1 MSDNHDTQSVDHL
14 LTLCHS
20 YTDEGFIVEGNNIT
34 FKVLGDSLFMHSSND
49 GALSDYKEF
58 SCEVFNVHNPVTN
71 ERLGYMIHY
80 INKDVFRCFFDRNY
94 IGFVVKYFIMFQKDM
109 MSGRDRGKERA
120 IYEEALSLTHS
131 EASLISEPVFL
142 KKN

>member
-1 MSDNHDTQSVDHL
+1 MSDKHDTESVDHL

-20 YTDEGFIVEGNNIT
+20 YTEDGFIVEGNNIT
-34 FKVLGDSLFMHSSND
+34 FKVVGDSLLMHSINES
-49 GALSDYKEF
+49 ALANYKEF
-58 SCEVFNVHNPVTN
+58 SCEVFNVHNPITN

-109 MSGRDRGKERA
+109 MSGRERGKERA
-120 IYEEALSLTHS
+120 IYEEALFLTHS
-131 EASLISEPVFL
+131 ETSLISEPPFL

>member
-1 MSDNHDTQSVDHL
+1 MNSKHDTESVDHL

-20 YTDEGFIVEGNNIT
+20 YSDEGFIVEENNIT
-34 FKVLGDSLFMHSSND
+34 FKVVGDSLFMHSINES
-49 GALSDYKEF
+49 ALANYKEF
-58 SCEVFNVHNPVTN
+58 SCEVFNIHNPITN

-80 INKDVFRCFFDRNY
+80 FNKDVFRCYFARNY
-94 IGFVVKYFIMFQKDM
+94 IGFVVKFFIMFQKDM
-109 MSGRDRGKERA
+109 MSGRDKGKESA

-131 EASLISEPVFL
+131 EASFISEPPFL

>member
-1 MSDNHDTQSVDHL
+1 MSDKHDTESVDHL

-20 YTDEGFIVEGNNIT
+20 YTEDGFIVEGNNIT
-34 FKVLGDSLFMHSSND
+34 FKVVGDSLLMHSINES
-49 GALSDYKEF
+49 ALANYKEF
-58 SCEVFNVHNPVTN
+58 SCEVFNVHNPITN

-80 INKDVFRCFFDRNY
+80 INKNVFRCFFEKNY

-109 MSGRDRGKERA
+109 MSGREREKERA

-131 EASLISEPVFL
+131 EAPLISDPPFL
-142 KKN
+142 KNN

>member
-1 MSDNHDTQSVDHL
+1 MSEKHDTESVDHL

-20 YTDEGFIVEGNNIT
+20 YTEEGFIVEGNNIT
-34 FKVLGDSLFMHSSND
+34 FKVVGDSLFMHSINES
-49 GALSDYKEF
+49 ALANYKEF
-58 SCEVFNVHNPVTN
+58 SCEVFNVHNPITN

-109 MSGRDRGKERA
+109 MSGSDKGKVRA

-131 EASLISEPVFL
+131 EASLISEPPFL

>member
-1 MSDNHDTQSVDHL
+1 MSTQQDTESVDHL

-20 YTDEGFIVEGNNIT
+20 YSDEGFIVEENNIT
-34 FKVLGDSLFMHSSND
+34 FKVVGDSLFMHSINE

-58 SCEVFNVHNPVTN
+58 SCEVFNVHNPTTH

-80 INKDVFRCFFDRNY
+80 FNKDVFRCYFARNY
-94 IGFVVKYFIMFQKDM
+94 IGFVVKFFIMFQKDM
-109 MSGRDRGKERA
+109 MSGRDKGKESA
-120 IYEEALSLTHS
+120 IYEEALTWSMNT
-131 EASLISEPVFL
+131 EPMISDPPFL

>member
-1 MSDNHDTQSVDHL
+1 MSDNYDTESVDHL

-20 YTDEGFIVEGNNIT
+20 YSDEGFIVEENNIT
-34 FKVLGDSLFMHSSND
+34 FKVVGDSLFMHSINE

-58 SCEVFNVHNPVTN
+58 SCEVFNVHNPTTH

-80 INKDVFRCFFDRNY
+80 INKDVFRCFFERNY
-94 IGFVVKYFIMFQKDM
+94 IGFVVKFFIMFQKDM
-109 MSGRDRGKERA
+109 MSGRDKGKESA
-120 IYEEALSLTHS
+120 IYEEVLTWS
-131 EASLISEPVFL
+131 SITEPMISDPPFL

>member
-1 MSDNHDTQSVDHL
+1 MSDKHDTESVNHL

-20 YTDEGFIVEGNNIT
+20 YTEEGFIVEGNNIT
-34 FKVLGDSLFMHSSND
+34 FKVVGDSLFMHSINES
-49 GALSDYKEF
+49 ALANYKEF
-58 SCEVFNVHNPVTN
+58 SCEVFNVHNPITN

-80 INKDVFRCFFDRNY
+80 INKNVFRCFFEKNY

-109 MSGRDRGKERA
+109 MIGRERGKERA

-131 EASLISEPVFL
+131 ETSLISEPPFL